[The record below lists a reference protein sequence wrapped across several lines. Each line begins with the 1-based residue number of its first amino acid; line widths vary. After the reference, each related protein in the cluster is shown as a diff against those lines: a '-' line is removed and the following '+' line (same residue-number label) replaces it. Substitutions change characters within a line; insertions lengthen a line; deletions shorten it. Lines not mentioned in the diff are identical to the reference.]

1 MAVSNKRQVA
11 SEEPQL
17 TRLTA
22 LVNNRDANYQ
32 KEKKKG
38 KLILVDN
45 TELYLA

>member
-32 KEKKKG
+32 KEKKG
-38 KLILVDN
+38 KLIVVNN